1 MFSRERNVVWQK
13 CYMKCGIWNQVKIWS
28 SHLLDNLSI
37 CLRNLKP
44 ICSSTKQNNAAPSI
58 YYPCQSRGGREG
70 WGLANLV
77 RPWGR
82 AIAKLG
88 SPSDLC
94 CPLHKHPLFWNECP
108 MFNQPDLT
116 GQTYSQL
123 NLRSK
128 SLEYRIFQKCES
140 KFMSTT

>member
-1 MFSRERNVVWQK
+1 VTEMLYEVRYLK
-13 CYMKCGIWNQVKIWS
+13 S
-28 SHLLDNLSI
+28 SEDMILALAGQFKHLSQEPEKF
-37 CLRNLKP
+37 RTLKP

>member
-1 MFSRERNVVWQK
+1 VTEMLYEVRYLK
-13 CYMKCGIWNQVKIWS
+13 S
-28 SHLLDNLSI
+28 SEDMILALAGQFKHLSQEPEKF
-37 CLRNLKP
+37 RTLKP

-140 KFMSTT
+140 KFMWTT